1 MVLQELARWHGSRTL
16 LASYVMLRR
25 LAVTPVVTL
34 ALLLDL
40 LVLVGLVGSAA
51 GCVGSTSPELR
62 VLGVHEQLRHDIVF
76 VQVTNPARHTMR
88 LTRLEYRFA
97 AEGGTVSAG
106 EMSLAREVP
115 AGATAVVEIPLLGS
129 SEKPM
134 TMSGKLTAELDK
146 IVKTFA
152 VSARI
157 DPHN

>member
-1 MVLQELARWHGSRTL
+1 MP
-16 LASYVMLRR
+16 RR
-25 LAVTPVVTL
+25 LVATPVVTL
-34 ALLLDL
+34 TLLLGL
-40 LVLVGLVGSAA
+40 LGLVGSAA

-88 LTRLEYRFA
+88 LTKLEYRFA
-97 AEGGTVSAG
+97 ADGGTVSAG

-115 AGATAVVEIPLLGS
+115 AGATTVVEIPLVGS